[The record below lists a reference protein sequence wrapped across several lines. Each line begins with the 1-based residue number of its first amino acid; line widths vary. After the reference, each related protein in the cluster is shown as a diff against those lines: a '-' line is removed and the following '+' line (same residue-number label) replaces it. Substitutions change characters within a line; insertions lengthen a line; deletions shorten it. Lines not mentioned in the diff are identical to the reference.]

1 MALEILV
8 VEKEKNRFFS
18 QNLRIPSL
26 HDHLLINLIAGKSSE
41 DLAKKISKKLKA
53 NLVKTKVQ
61 IFPDG
66 EHKITLKGK
75 LSKGKTV
82 VVQSIYPPVDS
93 NLIQALSLISKAKDY
108 STEVVAVVPYL
119 GYARQDREFLPGE
132 IVTMNVLGQLFKGA
146 GASKII
152 VVDIHS
158 KIGLKHFKIKSKN
171 ISAICDLV
179 KYFKK
184 LNLKNPLVIS
194 PDQGGKER
202 AKKFADEFESEFI
215 ALKKQRDRKTGKVK
229 IKTEGLDRVVGR
241 DVILVDDMI
250 STGGSIIKATEFL
263 KKQKC
268 KRVFVACTHALLV
281 NDAEKKI
288 RKAGVAKIIGTNTIP
303 GKTSVVDISSTIVKA
318 IK

>member
-1 MALEILV
+1 MI
-8 VEKEKNRFFS
+8 S
-18 QNLRIPSL
+18 
-26 HDHLLINLIAGKSSE
+26 LIAGNSSK
-41 DLAKKISKKLKA
+41 DLARKISKKLKA
-53 NLVKTKVQ
+53 NLVKSEVK

-66 EHKITLKGK
+66 ESKITLKGK
-75 LSKGKTV
+75 LSKSKTI

-93 NLIQALSLISKAKDY
+93 NLIQALSLISKAKEY
-108 STEVVAVVPYL
+108 STEVIVVVPYL

-132 IVTMNVLGQLFKGA
+132 IATMKVLGQLFKGA

-158 KIGLKHFKIKSKN
+158 KIGLKHFKIKSEN
-171 ISAICDLV
+171 LSAIPDLAR
-179 KYFKK
+179 YFKK
-184 LNLKNPLVIS
+184 INLKNPLVVS

-202 AKKFADEFESEFI
+202 AKEFADKFGSDFI
-215 ALKKQRDRKTGKVK
+215 ALKKQRDRKTGKVQ
-229 IKTEGLDRVVGR
+229 IKTGGLDEVIGR
-241 DVILVDDMI
+241 DLILVDDMI

-268 KRVFVACTHALLV
+268 NRVFVTCTHALLM

-288 RKAGVAKIIGTNTIP
+288 RKAGVTKIISANTIP
-303 GKTSVVDISSTIVKA
+303 GNSSIVDVSSTIAKA